1 MRPLAECNRVCLEA
15 GTTRLV
21 QELTWKLMPGE
32 CWGILGPN
40 GSGKTTLLQALA
52 GLHPVVQG
60 EIRLAGNPVE
70 KLSRKA
76 IARQVGLLFQ
86 ETHYPFPMRVREL
99 VRAGRYAWQN
109 WSGASSDRD
118 EEISTR
124 AMTVMHLETLAERH
138 VNSLSGGE
146 RRRVALATLL
156 SQQAGIQLLDEP
168 ENHLDPGIRVKLL
181 EGFIDQL
188 DNQKQSTVM
197 VLHEPA
203 LAVRLC
209 SHLLLLFD
217 DGDYLAG
224 ETDEVATE
232 ENMTRLY
239 GTPFHAVRSGKILLF
254 YPG

>member
-1 MRPLAECNRVCLEA
+1 MRPLAECDRVCLEA

-21 QELTWKLMPGE
+21 RELDWQLMPGE

-52 GLHPVVQG
+52 GLHPVAQG
-60 EIRLAGNPVE
+60 EIRLDGTPVC

-76 IARQVGLLFQ
+76 IARHVGLLFQ

-99 VRAGRYAWQN
+99 VMAGRYAWQN
-109 WSGASSDRD
+109 WRGAGSDSD
-118 EEISTR
+118 EEISAR
-124 AMTVMHLETLAERH
+124 AIGIMHLERLAERH
-138 VNSLSGGE
+138 VNTLSGGE

-168 ENHLDPGIRVKLL
+168 ENHLDPGIRLKLL
-181 EGFIDQL
+181 EGFIEQL
-188 DNQKQSTVM
+188 DSQKQTSVM

-217 DGDYLAG
+217 DGSYLAG
-224 ETDEVATE
+224 ETEQVATAG
-232 ENMTRLY
+232 NLTRLY
-239 GTPFHAVRSGKILLF
+239 GTPFHAVRNGKILLF

>member
-1 MRPLAECNRVCLEA
+1 MRPLAECDRVCLDA
-15 GTTRLV
+15 GTKRLV
-21 QELTWKLMPGE
+21 EDLRWELMPGE

-40 GSGKTTLLQALA
+40 GSGKTTLLHALA
-52 GLHPVVQG
+52 GLHPVAQG
-60 EIRLAGNPVE
+60 EIRLDGTPVG

-76 IARQVGLLFQ
+76 IARHAGLLFQ

-99 VRAGRYAWQN
+99 VMAGRYAWQ
-109 WSGASSDRD
+109 SRGGASSDHD
-118 EEISTR
+118 EEITAR
-124 AMTVMHLETLAERH
+124 AIAVMRLEKVAERH
-138 VNSLSGGE
+138 VDTLSGGE

-168 ENHLDPGIRVKLL
+168 ENHLDPGIRLKLL
-181 EGFIDQL
+181 ESFVDQL
-188 DNQKQSTVM
+188 DSHKQTTVM

-209 SHLLLLFD
+209 SHLLLLFE
-217 DGDYLAG
+217 DGSYLAG
-224 ETDEVATE
+224 ETDRVATA
-232 ENMTRLY
+232 ENMSRLY

>member
-1 MRPLAECNRVCLEA
+1 MTPLAECDRVFLEA
-15 GTTRLV
+15 GTTGLV
-21 QELTWKLMPGE
+21 QDLRWALMPGE

-40 GSGKTTLLQALA
+40 GSGKTTLLLAVA
-52 GLHPVVQG
+52 GLHPVAQG
-60 EIRLAGNPVE
+60 EIRLDGTAVG

-76 IARQVGLLFQ
+76 IARHVGLLFQ
-86 ETHYPFPMRVREL
+86 ETHYPFPVRVREL
-99 VRAGRYAWQN
+99 VMAGRYAWQ
-109 WSGASSDRD
+109 SAGEAGSDRD
-118 EEISTR
+118 EEISAR
-124 AMTVMHLETLAERH
+124 AIAAMQLERLAERP
-138 VNSLSGGE
+138 VDTLSGGE

-168 ENHLDPGIRVKLL
+168 ENHLDPGVRLKLL

-188 DNQKQSTVM
+188 DSDRQSTVM
-197 VLHEPA
+197 VLHEPT

-217 DGDYLAG
+217 DGSYLAG
-224 ETDEVATE
+224 ETAQVATA

-239 GTPFHAVRSGKILLF
+239 GTPFHALQNGKRLFF

>member
-21 QELTWKLMPGE
+21 QELTWKLMPGQ

-76 IARQVGLLFQ
+76 IARRVGLLFQ
-86 ETHYPFPMRVREL
+86 ETHYPFPLRVREL
-99 VRAGRYAWQN
+99 VLAGRYAWQN
-109 WSGASSDRD
+109 WSGASSEGDD
-118 EEISTR
+118 EISTR

-138 VNSLSGGE
+138 VNTLSGGE

-181 EGFIDQL
+181 ESFIDQL
-188 DNQKQSTVM
+188 DSQKQSTVM

-224 ETDEVATE
+224 ETDQVATE

-239 GTPFHAVRSGKILLF
+239 GTPFHTVRSGKILLF

>member
-1 MRPLAECNRVCLEA
+1 MKPLAECDRVCLQA

-21 QELTWKLMPGE
+21 QDLEWQLMPGE

-60 EIRLAGNPVE
+60 EIRLGGNPVGE
-70 KLSRKA
+70 LSRKA
-76 IARQVGLLFQ
+76 IARHVGLLFQ

-99 VRAGRYAWQN
+99 VMAGRYAWQN
-109 WSGASSDRD
+109 WPGASSDSD
-118 EEISTR
+118 EEISAR
-124 AMTVMHLETLAERH
+124 AMAVMRLERLTERH
-138 VNSLSGGE
+138 VDTLSGGE
-146 RRRVALATLL
+146 KRRVALATLL
-156 SQQAGIQLLDEP
+156 TQQAGIQLLDEP
-168 ENHLDPGIRVKLL
+168 ENHLDPGVRLKLL

-188 DNQKQSTVM
+188 DCNRQTTAM

-203 LAVRLC
+203 LAARLC

-217 DGDYLAG
+217 DGSYLAG
-224 ETDEVATE
+224 ETDQVATA

-239 GTPFHAVRSGKILLF
+239 GTPFQQLRNGKILLF